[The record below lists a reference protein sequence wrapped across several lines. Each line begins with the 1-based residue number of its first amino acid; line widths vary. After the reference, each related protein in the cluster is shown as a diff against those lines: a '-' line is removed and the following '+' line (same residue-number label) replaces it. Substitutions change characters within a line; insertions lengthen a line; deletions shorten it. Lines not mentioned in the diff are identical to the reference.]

1 MLGALLYLKLTSLKN
16 LVWSRVRRLRQPK
29 YLVGA
34 IVGGAYLYF
43 VFLHGMGRHRGGSAG
58 AGDAVGPVP
67 LGVMPHETGALLL
80 SLGALA
86 LLVIALFM
94 WLLPKQ
100 TPGLTF
106 SEAEIAFL
114 FPAPVRRRSLIH
126 YKLLSGQLTV
136 LVQSLFYPLIFNSR
150 GLAGGHAPALFLGWW
165 LILTTINLHYLGSS
179 LTIARLI
186 EGGVSAA
193 RRRAVI
199 LGGIVLAVAL
209 TAVWIRR
216 EARAPTATD
225 LAGLDPFVRWLG
237 AILDG
242 GVLHWVLMPFKLVLR
257 PFVATEPRD
266 LLLALGPALLVLAAH
281 YLWVSRMEVA
291 FEEASVVRA
300 EKRSARRAQLR
311 AGNYRLGGGPAKGRR
326 APFRLAATGRPEVA
340 FLWKNLL
347 SAPPYLN
354 GRNWLRCAGAIALAG
369 FWAGRQGGLYQTVMT
384 MVGAAGGVIGFYIV
398 LFGPLV
404 ARQDLRNDLPN
415 ADLLRSY
422 PLPGWQLL
430 LGELLAPIA
439 LLTGLIWLAVLTAAL
454 ALPAGQG
461 APEGLSLALRVG
473 AAAGI
478 ALLAP
483 VVVALQL
490 LVPNAAAILFPA
502 WTQATRHRSGGGGI
516 ELLGQRMIFVFGQIA
531 VIVGLLVPAA
541 LLAFAAFFMT
551 HGCLVLL
558 AHAGIAIVAPA
569 SNVIAASV
577 AFIAILAV
585 LVAEVASGVW
595 WLGRRFDRFDLS
607 AELPS

>member
-1 MLGALLYLKLTSLKN
+1 VSSVSTS
-16 LVWSRVRRLRQPK
+16 
-29 YLVGA
+29 
-34 IVGGAYLYF
+34 
-43 VFLHGMGRHRGGSAG
+43 
-58 AGDAVGPVP
+58 
-67 LGVMPHETGALLL
+67 
-80 SLGALA
+80 
-86 LLVIALFM
+86 
-94 WLLPKQ
+94 
-100 TPGLTF
+100 
-106 SEAEIAFL
+106 
-114 FPAPVRRRSLIH
+114 
-126 YKLLSGQLTV
+126 
-136 LVQSLFYPLIFNSR
+136 
-150 GLAGGHAPALFLGWW
+150 
-165 LILTTINLHYLGSS
+165 
-179 LTIARLI
+179 
-186 EGGVSAA
+186 
-193 RRRAVI
+193 
-199 LGGIVLAVAL
+199 
-209 TAVWIRR
+209 
-216 EARAPTATD
+216 
-225 LAGLDPFVRWLG
+225 
-237 AILDG
+237 
-242 GVLHWVLMPFKLVLR
+242 
-257 PFVATEPRD
+257 
-266 LLLALGPALLVLAAH
+266 
-281 YLWVSRMEVA
+281 
-291 FEEASVVRA
+291 
-300 EKRSARRAQLR
+300 
-311 AGNYRLGGGPAKGRR
+311 
-326 APFRLAATGRPEVA
+326 
-340 FLWKNLL
+340 
-347 SAPPYLN
+347 
-354 GRNWLRCAGAIALAG
+354 
-369 FWAGRQGGLYQTVMT
+369 
-384 MVGAAGGVIGFYIV
+384 
-398 LFGPLV
+398 FGPLV
-404 ARQDLRNDLPN
+404 ARHDLRNDLPN